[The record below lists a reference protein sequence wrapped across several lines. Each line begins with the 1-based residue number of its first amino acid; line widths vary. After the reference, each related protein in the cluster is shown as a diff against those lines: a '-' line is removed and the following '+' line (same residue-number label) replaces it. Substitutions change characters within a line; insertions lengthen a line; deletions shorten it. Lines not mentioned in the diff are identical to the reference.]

1 MIPESSR
8 IRVVLGPEDTGSG
21 LLLEQAEN
29 GLALAPLAMLAG
41 LLFLMPAVAAI
52 RLGRVWHAVIFV
64 ITAMLSF
71 IHEAMDC
78 SMLPSSLAHVLAKGP
93 LHQWVRLLDYGSLYF
108 CLLQLGFVVSGP
120 EDPTVHS
127 EYRGAAIAGVPMDVI
142 VIRLGSVVA
151 MLVFLSTRTS
161 WLDFHWQIW
170 IFLEV
175 VWLSGFS
182 FFWLHPRRRLF
193 ATEVLL
199 RTRFWLRIWKAAV
212 LPLATLTTL
221 LVALSSAAK
230 DVVPV
235 ACRTVLAGLSVRT
248 IDIIAQGGQG
258 DALRESQRLQEAQG
272 LSPSWNP
279 AVAQHL
285 LAAPGVLGVPTIIA
299 SLVAHAACGAA
310 WHWPLL
316 SRPADFRPGGYLVVL
331 GLIPA
336 LATHVAA
343 FALIGATR
351 PCIAFECEDSTLAKQ
366 IGCIMGYTSITCGFI
381 TALLQGSTPSL
392 VLTMCLMVFAM
403 TALAAGSA
411 PLTAGRRC
419 LCFSTFLSDA
429 VLVGFVVL
437 LLLEQHLITI
447 KYRIP
452 QAIFALAEYSSF
464 AVYLLWPLAWRKEVR
479 DEWQMHKVWRV
490 SKPIQM
496 A

>member
-1 MIPESSR
+1 
-8 IRVVLGPEDTGSG
+8 
-21 LLLEQAEN
+21 
-29 GLALAPLAMLAG
+29 
-41 LLFLMPAVAAI
+41 
-52 RLGRVWHAVIFV
+52 
-64 ITAMLSF
+64 
-71 IHEAMDC
+71 
-78 SMLPSSLAHVLAKGP
+78 
-93 LHQWVRLLDYGSLYF
+93 
-108 CLLQLGFVVSGP
+108 
-120 EDPTVHS
+120 
-127 EYRGAAIAGVPMDVI
+127 
-142 VIRLGSVVA
+142 
-151 MLVFLSTRTS
+151 
-161 WLDFHWQIW
+161 
-170 IFLEV
+170 LEV

-258 DALRESQRLQEAQG
+258 DAVRESQRLQEAQG

-279 AVAQHL
+279 VVAQHL
-285 LAAPGVLGVPTIIA
+285 LAAPGVLGVPTIVA

-336 LATHVAA
+336 LAAHVAA

-366 IGCIMGYTSITCGFI
+366 IGCIMGYTSITCGYI
-381 TALLQGSTPSL
+381 TALLQGSTTSL

-419 LCFSTFLSDA
+419 LCFSTLLSDA

-437 LLLEQHLITI
+437 LLLEQQSTC
-447 KYRIP
+447 
-452 QAIFALAEYSSF
+452 FG
-464 AVYLLWPLAWRKEVR
+464 LLRGARRSGMSGRCTRSGASRSRSRWLEEGDLQKIS
-479 DEWQMHKVWRV
+479 QCL
-490 SKPIQM
+490 
-496 A
+496 